1 MGDTEGRET
10 ANGPETSLQSS
21 SRLLYSARAS
31 RERYSNIATQLH
43 TYVRERGE
51 KEEAILTL
59 LTYYLTCTYS
69 AYAAAAASVRDF
81 RK

>member
-1 MGDTEGRET
+1 MQL
-10 ANGPETSLQSS
+10 ALPNVPALYLV
-21 SRLLYSARAS
+21 RLLYSARAS

-59 LTYYLTCTYS
+59 LTYLLVLTAHTLLG
-69 AYAAAAASVRDF
+69 RE
-81 RK
+81 RP